1 MNYQSGVNGPGERDC
16 EARWRLIRGELAPGA
31 LLDVGSAEGWFG
43 LRAAAELGLVVAS
56 VEADAARAAAQCA
69 ALRATEGAKDG
80 GSSPEPPAGRLHVCR
95 FGWSADFGH
104 RLAGTCEFFEN
115 ALLLSVLHWLPE
127 PEEVLAG
134 VCAMAGRVFVELPEP
149 DDATAGGSRVGP
161 DLEEWLRLYSGRS
174 VRLLGAVPAH
184 TSATRRLWVLEGQ
197 MERKPTRAYLGAP
210 VWRNRFL
217 QRWDG
222 RRLWFWKDGE
232 KEAWTPGVN
241 LWTLSKMR
249 CAGADAI
256 RAETAAALGAW
267 EAEHGP
273 HEDRNLWN
281 VLATAEGLKWFD
293 GRCDGAPDGLAGQLE
308 GFGK

>member
-1 MNYQSGVNGPGERDC
+1 
-16 EARWRLIRGELAPGA
+16 
-31 LLDVGSAEGWFG
+31 
-43 LRAAAELGLVVAS
+43 
-56 VEADAARAAAQCA
+56 
-69 ALRATEGAKDG
+69 
-80 GSSPEPPAGRLHVCR
+80 
-95 FGWSADFGH
+95 
-104 RLAGTCEFFEN
+104 
-115 ALLLSVLHWLPE
+115 
-127 PEEVLAG
+127 
-134 VCAMAGRVFVELPEP
+134 MAGRVFVELPEP

-174 VRLLGAVPAH
+174 VRLLGTVPAH